1 MRPVAVAPTLD
12 VVRLDVPC
20 DRSAASIVRR
30 ALEEVRGLGASPED
44 ALIVA
49 SELVTNA
56 VVHSGCSPGDSIVVC
71 AKRTLSSMV
80 IEVQDPGRSDRR
92 PKVRPDGTPEHGGYG
107 LLLVQQ
113 IARRWGTERTD
124 RQRVWAELA
133 LKP

>member
-12 VVRLDVPC
+12 AVRLDLPC
-20 DRSAASIVRR
+20 DSSASSIVRK
-30 ALEEVRGLGASPED
+30 ALQEVQALGASPED

-56 VVHSGCSPGDSIVVC
+56 VLHSGGSPGDSIVVC

-80 IEVQDPGRSDRR
+80 IEVQDPGLSDRR
-92 PKVRPDGTPEHGGYG
+92 PELRPEGTAEHGGYG
-107 LLLVQQ
+107 LRLVQQ
-113 IARRWGTERTD
+113 LARRWGAERTD